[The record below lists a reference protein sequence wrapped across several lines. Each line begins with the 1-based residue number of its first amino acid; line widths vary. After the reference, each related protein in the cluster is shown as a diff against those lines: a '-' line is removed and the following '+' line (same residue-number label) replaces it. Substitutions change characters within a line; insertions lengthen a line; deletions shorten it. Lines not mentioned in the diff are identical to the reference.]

1 MAKDTRPY
9 FGAANYY
16 YENHKDLNQA
26 LTWVNK
32 AIEANPKAYWVWLL
46 KAKIQKDMKN
56 YAGAMESSAKSM
68 ELAKADGDDAYI
80 KNNENLQADI
90 KAMPDYVAPEAKKK

>member
-1 MAKDTRPY
+1 MRMVTNGKTLETFAGIQILI
-9 FGAANYY
+9 F
-16 YENHKDLNQA
+16 
-26 LTWVNK
+26 
-32 AIEANPKAYWVWLL
+32 
-46 KAKIQKDMKN
+46 QKDMKN

-90 KAMPDYVAPEAKKK
+90 KAMPDYVAPKAKKK